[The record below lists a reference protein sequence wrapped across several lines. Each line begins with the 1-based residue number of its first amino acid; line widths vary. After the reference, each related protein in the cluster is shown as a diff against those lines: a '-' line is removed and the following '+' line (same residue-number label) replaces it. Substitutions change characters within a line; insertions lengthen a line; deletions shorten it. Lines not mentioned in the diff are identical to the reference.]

1 MSRDEVLR
9 QLRERFDAS
18 IVQIEDRSP
27 RRVYVEVRPEA
38 IVPVAAHLREL
49 GARFNIA
56 SGVDTPTH
64 LEILYHFTIEEID
77 LLVSVRVK
85 LSRDRPSVET
95 LTTVIKGA
103 NWVEREMHELLG
115 IDFRGH
121 PRLERLLLPDQW
133 PEGVHPL
140 RADYREWDASAV
152 RDRGV
157 R

>member
-1 MSRDEVLR
+1 MNRNEVLR
-9 QLRERFDAS
+9 QVRERFAVS
-18 IVQIEDRSP
+18 IVHIVDRSP

-38 IVPVAAHLREL
+38 LVAVATHLFREL

-77 LLVSVRVK
+77 LLISVRVK
-85 LSRDRPSVET
+85 LDRNHPAVDT
-95 LTTVIKGA
+95 LTGVIKGTD
-103 NWVEREMHELLG
+103 WIEREMHELLG
-115 IDFRGH
+115 IDFRGR

-140 RADYREWDASAV
+140 KQDYREWDKNAV

-157 R
+157 

>member
-1 MSRDEVLR
+1 MNRDEVLR
-9 QLRERFDAS
+9 QFRERFDAS
-18 IVQIEDRSP
+18 IVHIEDRSP

-38 IVPVAAHLREL
+38 LVPVAAHFFREL
-49 GARFNIA
+49 GARFNTA
-56 SGVDTPTH
+56 SGVDTPAH

-95 LTTVIKGA
+95 LTGVIKGMD
-103 NWVEREMHELLG
+103 WIEREMHELLG
-115 IDFRGH
+115 VDFRGR
-121 PRLERLLLPDQW
+121 PRLERLLLPEQW

-140 RADYREWDASAV
+140 RANYREWDKTAV

-157 R
+157 